1 MSGHSKWS
9 TIKRKKG
16 VADARRGKIFTKLI
30 KEIIVAARMGGGDP
44 EHNPR
49 LRQAIAAA
57 KSENMPKDNIE
68 RAIKKGTGELAGETL
83 EEFTYEG
90 YGPGGVALLIDLV
103 TDNKKRTAAEIRHI
117 LSKHNGNLG
126 ESGCVSWMFEKK
138 GYLLFSKDEVEE
150 DKLIEIALENGADD
164 VKETDK
170 EYEVIT
176 SPQEFENVK
185 KAIEEAG
192 INYQLAEITM
202 IPQSTVKLTGKDAE
216 QMLKLMDALEE
227 SDDVQKVYANFDI
240 PDAEL
245 EALNK

>member
-138 GYLLFSKDEVEE
+138 GYLLFSKNEVEE